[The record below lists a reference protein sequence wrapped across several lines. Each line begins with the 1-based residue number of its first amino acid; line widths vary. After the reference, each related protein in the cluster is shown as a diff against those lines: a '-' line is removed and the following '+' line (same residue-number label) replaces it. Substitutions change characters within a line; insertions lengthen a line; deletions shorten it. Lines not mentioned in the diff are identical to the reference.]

1 MDFTKLYING
11 EWIGPNTKEFIQ
23 VEDPATEEIIGR
35 VPRSNEADVNLAVKS
50 AREAFEDW
58 QYTDLETRL
67 ALMEKLLEELYKRE
81 DELASTIAQELGKG
95 IDLALNIHT
104 RPYLHGIK
112 SFIKLVRD
120 YKFEEDRG
128 SYILRREPIGVV
140 AALTPWNYPLGQI
153 TSKIVPALLTG
164 NTLVLKPSQN
174 TPLVAY
180 ILADAI
186 DQVGFPKGVFNL
198 VTGAGSEVGNILTE
212 HKYVDMVTFTGS
224 TQSGSQVAAKSLGD
238 IKRIVLELGGKSPAL
253 ILKGADI
260 DLAIERTLNTVYTN
274 TGQTCSAYT
283 RLLVPEDEKEDIE
296 RKVIE
301 KTKEYPFGDPKES
314 PKNIGPVISEK
325 QFDKIKS
332 YIEKG
337 IEEGAR
343 LIYGQVPDKA
353 GKGYYIDPVVFS
365 DVDNSMTI
373 AQEEIFGPVLSIIP
387 YTNKKE
393 AIKIANDSRYGLAA
407 AVFGQEEEARQVA
420 RQIKAGNVS
429 INKGRGSYD
438 SPFGG
443 FKQSGLGRE
452 RGVFGLEEFLEIK
465 AIFK

>member
-50 AREAFEDW
+50 AKEAFRDW

-81 DELASTIAQELGKG
+81 DEFASTIAQELGKG

-112 SFIKLVRD
+112 SFINLVRD
-120 YKFEEDRG
+120 YKFEEDRD

-212 HKYVDMVTFTGS
+212 HKDVDMVTFTGS

-314 PKNIGPVISEK
+314 PRNIGPVISEK
-325 QFDKIKS
+325 QFNKIKS
-332 YIEKG
+332 YVEKG

-387 YTNKKE
+387 YTSKEE

-420 RQIKAGNVS
+420 KEIKAGNVS
-429 INKGRGSYD
+429 INRGRGSYD